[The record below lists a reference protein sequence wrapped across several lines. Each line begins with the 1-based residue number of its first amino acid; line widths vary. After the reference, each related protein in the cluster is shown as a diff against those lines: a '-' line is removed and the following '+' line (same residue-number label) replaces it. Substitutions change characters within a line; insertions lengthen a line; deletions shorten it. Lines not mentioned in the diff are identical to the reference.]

1 MVYMLIRGVVQNLVK
16 SYPVQWMLINNCV
29 NFVWT
34 MESVKLRKCW
44 CLYLQPQKKW
54 CGTCPCI
61 QKFGLWTAQQV
72 CSNATSPLYYFLVIN
87 NYNSFLFYL
96 KMFNLNQGTN
106 RQKRE
111 LFVVAVRS
119 ASGVTLP
126 VNLTIIP
133 SAQKWVFN
141 AIYQLAF
148 PSLYSSNVCSMNR
161 LVLTD
166 EDESEYA
173 PFQSAIVTMPE
184 FRKSNVM
191 LCTFH
196 GIWQSFKK
204 DLYPLLDDNP
214 NGQLLGMSTLFL

>member
-1 MVYMLIRGVVQNLVK
+1 MLICKLNIFNL
-16 SYPVQWMLINNCV
+16 LLCNLDI
-29 NFVWT
+29 
-34 MESVKLRKCW
+34 
-44 CLYLQPQKKW
+44 
-54 CGTCPCI
+54 
-61 QKFGLWTAQQV
+61 
-72 CSNATSPLYYFLVIN
+72 
-87 NYNSFLFYL
+87 FYL
-96 KMFNLNQGTN
+96 NEGTN

-119 ASGVTLP
+119 ASGDTLP

-166 EDESEYA
+166 EDEAEYA
-173 PFQSAIVTMPE
+173 PFQSAIATMPE
-184 FRKSNVM
+184 FSKSNVM

-204 DLYPLLDDNP
+204 DLYPLLDANP
-214 NGQLLGMSTLFL
+214 HGQLLGMSQNRYVHFRILNFTLFKFIYFDIKIVMFNFMY

>member
-1 MVYMLIRGVVQNLVK
+1 
-16 SYPVQWMLINNCV
+16 
-29 NFVWT
+29 
-34 MESVKLRKCW
+34 
-44 CLYLQPQKKW
+44 
-54 CGTCPCI
+54 
-61 QKFGLWTAQQV
+61 
-72 CSNATSPLYYFLVIN
+72 
-87 NYNSFLFYL
+87 
-96 KMFNLNQGTN
+96 MFNLNEGTN

-119 ASGVTLP
+119 AAGDTLP

-148 PSLYSSNVCSMNR
+148 PSLYSSNVCSMNC

-166 EDESEYA
+166 EDEAEYA
-173 PFQSAIVTMPE
+173 PFQSAIATMPE
-184 FRKSNVM
+184 FSKSNVM

-204 DLYPLLDDNP
+204 DLYPLLDANTH
-214 NGQLLGMSTLFL
+214 GQLLGMLMQYFLAHQIRYVHFHVLNFTLFKFINFDINSGVAIPGIHKPSMCL

>member
-1 MVYMLIRGVVQNLVK
+1 LLLCNLD
-16 SYPVQWMLINNCV
+16 I
-29 NFVWT
+29 
-34 MESVKLRKCW
+34 
-44 CLYLQPQKKW
+44 
-54 CGTCPCI
+54 
-61 QKFGLWTAQQV
+61 
-72 CSNATSPLYYFLVIN
+72 
-87 NYNSFLFYL
+87 
-96 KMFNLNQGTN
+96 FNLNEGTN

-119 ASGVTLP
+119 ASGDTLP

-166 EDESEYA
+166 EDEAEYA
-173 PFQSAIVTMPE
+173 PFQSAIATMPE
-184 FRKSNVM
+184 FSKSNVM

-204 DLYPLLDDNP
+204 DLYPLLDANP
-214 NGQLLGMSTLFL
+214 HGQLLGM

>member
-1 MVYMLIRGVVQNLVK
+1 
-16 SYPVQWMLINNCV
+16 
-29 NFVWT
+29 
-34 MESVKLRKCW
+34 
-44 CLYLQPQKKW
+44 
-54 CGTCPCI
+54 
-61 QKFGLWTAQQV
+61 
-72 CSNATSPLYYFLVIN
+72 
-87 NYNSFLFYL
+87 
-96 KMFNLNQGTN
+96 MFNLLLCNLDTFNLNEGTN

-119 ASGVTLP
+119 ASGDTLP

-166 EDESEYA
+166 EDEAEYA
-173 PFQSAIVTMPE
+173 PFQSAIATMPE
-184 FRKSNVM
+184 FSKSNVM

-204 DLYPLLDDNP
+204 DLYPLLDANP
-214 NGQLLGMSTLFL
+214 HGQLLGMLMQYFLAHQNRYVHFHVLNFTLFKFINFDINSGVAIPGIHKPSMCL

>member
-1 MVYMLIRGVVQNLVK
+1 M
-16 SYPVQWMLINNCV
+16 
-29 NFVWT
+29 
-34 MESVKLRKCW
+34 
-44 CLYLQPQKKW
+44 KW